1 MRKTIFCTIL
11 SLLFSFATFASS
23 NLTIEYLSGE
33 EKTEAIS
40 AIGKLT
46 FKGDNM
52 QLLSKTDEVLAETSL
67 SAVKKI
73 VFSDQ
78 TTGAPSIRS
87 YETIV
92 VYPNPTDD
100 KIFIKGAE
108 NEQFVRVF
116 DLNGSLLISEK
127 TSSLTEIDVKKLS
140 KGEYLLQIGTE
151 VVKFIKK

>member
-1 MRKTIFCTIL
+1 MRKTFFCTIL
-11 SLLFSFATFASS
+11 SLLFSFATFASG

-52 QLLSKTDEVLAETSL
+52 QLLSKTNEVLAETPL

-73 VFSDQ
+73 VFTDQ
-78 TTGAPSIRS
+78 TTGAPSIRNN
-87 YETIV
+87 ETIV

-100 KIFIKGAE
+100 KIFIKGATD
-108 NEQFVRVF
+108 EQVVRVF
-116 DLNGSLLISEK
+116 DLSGAILKSEK
-127 TSSLTEIDVKKLS
+127 TSSLTEIDVNDLS
-140 KGEYLLQIGTE
+140 KGEYLSQIGTE

>member
-11 SLLFSFATFASS
+11 SLLFSFATFADS

-52 QLLSKTDEVLAETSL
+52 QLLSKTDEVLAETPL

-100 KIFIKGAE
+100 KIFIKGAA

>member
-1 MRKTIFCTIL
+1 MMMACY
-11 SLLFSFATFASS
+11 
-23 NLTIEYLSGE
+23 NLEGSG
-33 EKTEAIS
+33 KPS
-40 AIGKLT
+40 
-46 FKGDNM
+46 
-52 QLLSKTDEVLAETSL
+52 
-67 SAVKKI
+67 I

-100 KIFIKGAE
+100 KIFIKGAA
-108 NEQFVRVF
+108 NEQFIRVF

-127 TSSLTEIDVKKLS
+127 TSSLTEIDVENLS